1 MTLNENQNMFEVIE
15 LGGVKTVATKAACNH
30 VYVVDVSY
38 SMYNDLPKIRNHL
51 KNIIS
56 MVAQPDDTFSVI
68 YFSSRGQCGVVFEN
82 VLVSDV
88 STVTMM
94 HNAIDRYIK
103 PIGATGFMDPMKKAM
118 ELNLDPSKVNSFI
131 MLTDGYD
138 NQSNRGDLVVQA
150 GNLPDFFK
158 AVTFIEYG
166 YYADRDLLT
175 QMAEAANG
183 THIFAEGVINYEEAV
198 ENAVRGVSRV
208 NNIEV
213 NVNKRAKHAMFEQ
226 NGQIKIVPAV
236 DGVAKVPEDVERVY
250 SVVPGDVLSNKL
262 SEDRLYMILFY
273 AAKTGDSEL
282 VWKCLQAA
290 GDVALVE
297 KYQNA
302 FTKQELSQFEE
313 LVSKAVLDASLRYT
327 QGKDLNAVP
336 NKNAPTTIDL
346 LNLLST
352 NDSYIVTDSPDWSYN
367 RTGRASTT
375 ENALPR
381 FIQSPMSRVSMKGL
395 VFSSERPN
403 VSVQTTLSGQ
413 VELPANDHGL
423 PKMVPSFIT
432 RNYTIIKDGIRNMEK
447 LPVLFPADLAPSV
460 EHFAHE
466 VVEEAD
472 GKCYWVFDLSRIP
485 VINRAMVENVDLST
499 FVKTVE
505 QLNTAKASLKV
516 LGALIEE
523 QGGSTAKIAG
533 MIEKY
538 GEEGAKWLSSIGVRD
553 YGFSP
558 VGTKSV
564 EATDEYESIQV
575 EYKIKGLSSL
585 PAIKAVRTKLEGGK
599 KLNIADSLISINLD
613 RFKDC
618 DQGAL
623 EEKKTNLTGIKRL
636 LETVM
641 ANTVYTLVLGR
652 KWYGDDEVVTTTV
665 ELEGQK
671 ADMTIEKVRKFIAI

>member
-1 MTLNENQNMFEVIE
+1 MFEIVE

-38 SMYNDLPKIRNHL
+38 SMYNDLPKIRTHL

-88 STVTMM
+88 STVAAM
-94 HNAIDRYIK
+94 HDAIDRYIK

-118 ELNLDPSKVNSFI
+118 ELNLDPTKVNSYI

-138 NQSNRGDLVVQA
+138 NQSNRGDLIVQA
-150 GNLPDFFK
+150 GNLPDVFK

-166 YYADRDLLT
+166 YYADRELLSA
-175 QMAEAANG
+175 MAEAANG
-183 THIFAEGVINYEEAV
+183 THIFAEGSINYEEAV

-273 AAKTGDSEL
+273 AAKTSDSDL
-282 VWKCLQAA
+282 VWKCLQAM

-313 LVSKAVLDASLRYT
+313 LVSKAVLDPTLRYT

-346 LNLLST
+346 LNLLSA
-352 NDSYIVTDSPDWSYN
+352 SESFIVTDSPDWSYN
-367 RTGRASTT
+367 RVGRASTT
-375 ENALPR
+375 EAALPR

-395 VFSSERPN
+395 VFSAERPN
-403 VSVQTTLSGQ
+403 VSVQTTLTGQ
-413 VELPANDHGL
+413 VELPANDLGL

-447 LPVLFPADLAPSV
+447 LPVLFPSSLAPLV

-466 VVEEAD
+466 VIEEAD

-485 VINRAMVENVDLST
+485 VINRAMVENVELST

-505 QLNTAKASLKV
+505 ALNTAKASLKV

-523 QGGSTAKIAG
+523 KGGSTAKIAG

-538 GEEGAKWLSSIGVRD
+538 GEEGAKWLSTIGVRD

-575 EYKIKGLSSL
+575 VYKIKGLSSL
-585 PAIKAVRTKLEGGK
+585 PAISAVRTKVESGK
-599 KLNIADSLISINLD
+599 KLNLGDTLISLNLNNL
-613 RFKDC
+613 KDL
-618 DQGAL
+618 DQDVLIAT
-623 EEKKTNLTGIKRL
+623 KDTMTGTKRL

-652 KWYGDDEVVTTTV
+652 KWYGDDEVVTTSVT
-665 ELEGQK
+665 LEGQV
-671 ADMTIEKVRKFIAI
+671 AEMTIEKVRKFIAI

>member
-1 MTLNENQNMFEVIE
+1 MSEQFEGFEVIE
-15 LGGVKTVATKAACNH
+15 LGGVKTVTTKAACNH

-38 SMYNDLPKIRNHL
+38 SMYNDLPKIRTHL

-88 STVTMM
+88 STVAKM
-94 HNAIDRYIK
+94 HDAIDRYIK

-118 ELNLDPSKVNSFI
+118 ELNLDPSKVNSYI

-138 NQSNRGDLVVQA
+138 NQSNRGDLIVQA
-150 GNLPDFFK
+150 GNLPDVFK

-166 YYADRDLLT
+166 YYADRELLT
-175 QMAEAANG
+175 AMAEAANG

-208 NNIEV
+208 NNIAV
-213 NVNKRAKHAMFEQ
+213 NINKRAKHAIFEQ
-226 NGQIKIVPAV
+226 NGQIKIVPTV
-236 DGVAKVPEDVERVY
+236 DGVAQIPEDVERVY
-250 SVVPGDVLSNKL
+250 SVVPSDVLSKQL
-262 SEDRLYMILFY
+262 SDDRLFMILFY

-282 VWKCLQAA
+282 VWKCLQAS

-302 FTKQELSQFEE
+302 FTKQELSQFED
-313 LVSKAVLDASLRYT
+313 LVSRAVLDASLRYAK
-327 QGKDLNAVP
+327 GKDLNAVP

-346 LNLLST
+346 LNSLAGA
-352 NDSYIVTDSPDWSYN
+352 DSYIVTDSPYWNYN
-367 RTGRASTT
+367 KIGRSSTT
-375 ENALPR
+375 EEKLPR
-381 FIQSPMSRVSMKGL
+381 FVQSPMSRVSMKGL

-403 VSVQTTLSGQ
+403 VSIQTTLSGQ
-413 VELPANDHGL
+413 VELPENEHGL

-432 RNYTIIKDGIRNMEK
+432 RNYTIIKDGIRNMDT
-447 LPVLFPADLAPSV
+447 LPVLFPATLAPTV

-485 VINRAMVENVDLST
+485 VINRAMVENVKLSD

-505 QLNTAKASLKV
+505 AVETAKASLKV
-516 LGALIEE
+516 LTHLINE
-523 QGGSTAKIAG
+523 QGGSTGKIAG
-533 MIEKY
+533 MIDKY

-558 VGTKSV
+558 VGTTSA

-575 EYKIKGLSSL
+575 QYKIKGLSSL
-585 PAIKAVRTKLEGGK
+585 PAIPAVRTKVEGSK
-599 KLNIADSLISINLD
+599 KLNIADTLIAINLD
-613 RFKDC
+613 RFKGA
-618 DQGAL
+618 DQASL
-623 EEKKTNLTGIKRL
+623 EDSKANLTTVKRK
-636 LETVM
+636 LETVL
-641 ANTVYTLVLGR
+641 ANAVYTLVLGR
-652 KWYGDDEVVTTTV
+652 KWYGDDEVVTTSV
-665 ELEGQK
+665 ELEGHA
-671 ADMTIEKVRKFIAI
+671 ADMTIAKVRKFIAI

>member
-1 MTLNENQNMFEVIE
+1 MSEAIDGFEVIE
-15 LGGVKTVATKAACNH
+15 LGGVKTVTTKAACNH

-38 SMYNDLPKIRNHL
+38 SMYSDLPKIRTHL

-56 MVAQPDDTFSVI
+56 LVAQPDDTFSVI

-88 STVTMM
+88 STVATM
-94 HNAIDRYIK
+94 HAAIDRYIK
-103 PIGATGFMDPMKKAM
+103 PIGATGFMDPMQKAM
-118 ELNLDPSKVNSFI
+118 TLNLDPSKVNSFI

-138 NQSNRGDLVVQA
+138 NQSNRGDLIVQA

-166 YYADRDLLT
+166 YYADRELLT

-208 NNIEV
+208 NNIAV
-213 NVNKRAKHAMFEQ
+213 NINKRAKHAIFEQ
-226 NGQIKIVPAV
+226 NGQIKIVPTV
-236 DGVAKVPEDVERVY
+236 DGVAQIPEDVERVY
-250 SVVPGDVLSNKL
+250 SIVPSDVLSKQL
-262 SEDRLYMILFY
+262 SDDRLFMTLYY
-273 AAKTGDSEL
+273 AAKTVDSEL
-282 VWKCLQAA
+282 VWKCLQAS

-313 LVSKAVLDASLRYT
+313 LVSKAVLDPTLRYVR
-327 QGKDLNAVP
+327 GKDLNAVP

-346 LNLLST
+346 LNSLAGA
-352 NDSYIVTDSPDWSYN
+352 DSYIVTDSPDWNYN
-367 RTGRASTT
+367 KIGRSSTT
-375 ENALPR
+375 EAALPR
-381 FIQSPMSRVSMKGL
+381 FIQSPLSRVSMKGL

-403 VSVQTTLSGQ
+403 VSIQTTLSGQ
-413 VELPANDHGL
+413 VELPENEHGL

-447 LPVLFPADLAPSV
+447 LPVLFPAALAPTL

-466 VVEEAD
+466 VVEEAQ
-472 GKCYWVFDLSRIP
+472 GQCYWVFDLSRIP
-485 VINRAMVENVDLST
+485 VINRAMVENVKLED
-499 FVKTVE
+499 FVQTVE
-505 QLNTAKASLKV
+505 AVETAKASLKV
-516 LGALIEE
+516 LTHLINE
-523 QGGSTAKIAG
+523 QGGSTGKIAG
-533 MIEKY
+533 MIDKY

-558 VGTKSV
+558 VGTTST

-575 EYKIKGLSSL
+575 VYKIKGLSSL
-585 PAIKAVRTKLEGGK
+585 PAIPATRTKVEASK
-599 KLNIADSLISINLD
+599 KLNLADTMIAQNLET
-613 RFKDC
+613 FKDV
-618 DQGAL
+618 DQQTLESTKAAL
-623 EEKKTNLTGIKRL
+623 TSKKRL
-636 LETVM
+636 LETVL
-641 ANTVYTLVLGR
+641 ANCVYTLVLGR
-652 KWYGDDEVVTTTV
+652 KWYGEDEVVTTSV
-665 ELEGQK
+665 ELHSQK
-671 ADMTIEKVRKFIAI
+671 ADMTIEKVRKFIKI

>member
-1 MTLNENQNMFEVIE
+1 MFEVIE
-15 LGGVKTVATKAACNH
+15 LGGVKTVTTKAACNH

-38 SMYNDLPKIRNHL
+38 SMYNDLPKIRTHL

-56 MVAQPDDTFSVI
+56 VVAQPDDTFSVI

-88 STVTMM
+88 STIQMM
-94 HNAIDRYIK
+94 HDAIDRYIK

-118 ELNLDPSKVNSFI
+118 ELNLDPTKVNSYI

-150 GNLPDFFK
+150 GNLPEVFK
-158 AVTFIEYG
+158 NVTFIEYG
-166 YYADRDLLT
+166 YYADRELLSS
-175 QMAEAANG
+175 MAEAAG
-183 THIFAEGVINYEEAV
+183 GVHIFAEGSINYEEAV

-213 NVNKRAKHAMFEQ
+213 NVNKRAKHAIFEQ
-226 NGQIKIVPAV
+226 NGQIKIVAAV
-236 DGVAKVPEDVERVY
+236 DGVAKVPEDVLRVY
-250 SVVPGDVLSNKL
+250 SVVPGDVLSKSL
-262 SEDRLYMILFY
+262 SEDRLFMILFY

-313 LVSKAVLDASLRYT
+313 LVSKAVLDPTLRYVR
-327 QGKDLNAVP
+327 GKDLNAVP

-346 LNLLST
+346 LNVLSA

-367 RTGRASTT
+367 RVGRASTT
-375 ENALPR
+375 EAALPR

-413 VELPANDHGL
+413 VELPANELGL

-447 LPVLFPADLAPSV
+447 LPVLFPASVAASV

-466 VVEEAD
+466 VVEEAN
-472 GKCYWVFDLSRIP
+472 GQCYWVFDLSRIP
-485 VINRAMVENVDLST
+485 VINRAMTEKVELST

-505 QLNTAKASLKV
+505 QVETLKASLKV
-516 LGALIEE
+516 LGHYIEE
-523 QGGSTAKIAG
+523 QGGSSAKVAG
-533 MIEKY
+533 LIEKY

-575 EYKIKGLSSL
+575 VYKIKGLSSL
-585 PAIKAVRTKLEGGK
+585 PAIKAVRTKLEGNK
-599 KLNIADSLISINLD
+599 KLNIADSLININLE
-613 RFKDC
+613 RYKDL
-618 DQGAL
+618 DQPTLEDTKAAL
-623 EEKKTNLTGIKRL
+623 LPQKRL
-636 LETVM
+636 LETVL

-652 KWYGDDEVVTTTV
+652 KWYGDDEVVSTSVT
-665 ELEGQK
+665 LEGQA